1 MPASQIQVKWATGSG
16 TNFRTSVAALLGYS
30 PRPDVKG
37 AIGIK
42 GSMDPDMLEHLV
54 QIASAAG
61 LDVYVTLTAT
71 WTAEAQPEQLT
82 LFDPPPRRPETP
94 TAEGVE
100 DAAIESMLGFL
111 EEADN
116 PENDEQQ

>member
-54 QIASAAG
+54 QIASEAG
-61 LDVYVTLTAT
+61 L
-71 WTAEAQPEQLT
+71 EAST
-82 LFDPPPRRPETP
+82 
-94 TAEGVE
+94 
-100 DAAIESMLGFL
+100 
-111 EEADN
+111 
-116 PENDEQQ
+116 